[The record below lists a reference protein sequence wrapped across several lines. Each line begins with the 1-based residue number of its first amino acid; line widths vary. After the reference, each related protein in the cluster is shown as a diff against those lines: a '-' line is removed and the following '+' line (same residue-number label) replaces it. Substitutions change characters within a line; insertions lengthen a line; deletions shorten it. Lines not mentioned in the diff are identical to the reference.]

1 MKKIIYTSALLLCVL
16 VGKAID
22 YPMKS
27 TVLSN
32 GLKVIVCEKN
42 TNTMAEVEVW
52 YRVGSKDEWDG
63 VRGMAH
69 MFEHM
74 MFRGS
79 KNFNG
84 EGDVYIK
91 LIEKLGGSSNAYT
104 TFDRTVYHEEVES
117 KNVEK
122 VFELEADRMANLILS
137 QKVLDTERQVVG
149 EELRLGQNNWYRRM
163 NEERYKSLYPLGHPY
178 QVDVIGYLNE
188 ITAFT
193 TKQCQD
199 FYDKFY
205 SPNNAF
211 IVVTG
216 NVKAEDVFA
225 YAQKH
230 FGGITKQ
237 LPLNTKKAEPDIF
250 NHNIALEEMT
260 IDFPVQIYSYIVPAP
275 AFGHKDFYAFNMLA
289 DLLFINS
296 NSILNIRLVS
306 NGNLAYQIAA
316 NHDNSRI
323 YNEYSNFDI
332 IMQAAIGNAKVKKI
346 IAKEINEI
354 INEGIDQK
362 LIDDYISNFEAQGIF
377 ENYSNQNISARLGY
391 AEYYYNDYTRHSADL
406 EAYKKI
412 RADDLK
418 LIAQTYF
425 NPDKL
430 KVINCKPV
438 SE

>member
-1 MKKIIYTSALLLCVL
+1 MNKLIYLPVLLLSVL
-16 VGKAID
+16 TTKAID
-22 YPMKS
+22 YPIKS
-27 TVLSN
+27 TVLDN

-42 TNTMAEVEVW
+42 TNDMAEVEVW

-91 LIEKLGGSSNAYT
+91 LIEKMGGSTNAYT

-122 VFELEADRMANLILS
+122 VFELEADRMANLLLS

-163 NEERYKSLYPLGHPY
+163 AEERYKNLYPQNHPY
-178 QVDVIGYLNE
+178 QVDVIGNLNE

-193 TKQCQD
+193 TQQCQD

-216 NVKAEDVFA
+216 HVKAEDVFA
-225 YAQKH
+225 YAKKH
-230 FGGITKQ
+230 FGGIKKQ
-237 LPLNTKKAEPDIF
+237 LPLNVKKTEPDIF
-250 NHNIALEEMT
+250 THIIAAEELV
-260 IDFPVQIYSYIVPAP
+260 IDFPVQIYSYIIPSP
-275 AFGHKDFYAFNMLA
+275 AFGHKDYYAFNLLT
-289 DLLFINS
+289 DLLFANS
-296 NSILNIRLVS
+296 NSIINNVVV
-306 NGNLAYQIAA
+306 NGNMAYQVITQ
-316 NHDNSRI
+316 NDISRMYGNYTTI
-323 YNEYSNFDI
+323 DVV
-332 IMQAAIGNAKVKKI
+332 MQAAMGNAKVKKVI
-346 IAKEINEI
+346 GKQINEV
-354 INEGIDQK
+354 INDGMEQQ
-362 LIDDYISNFEAQGIF
+362 LIDDYISNLQAKQVFT
-377 ENYSNQNISARLGY
+377 NYANQDISAQLGL
-391 AEYYYNDYTRHSADL
+391 AEYYENDYTKYNAALD
-406 EAYKKI
+406 AYKKI
-412 RADDLK
+412 KADDLK

-425 NPDKL
+425 NPEKI

-438 SE
+438 NE

>member
-1 MKKIIYTSALLLCVL
+1 MKKIICIAALLISSL
-16 VGKAID
+16 VTKAID

-27 TVLSN
+27 TVLDN

-63 VRGMAH
+63 IRGMAH

-84 EGDVYIK
+84 EGDIYIK
-91 LIEKLGGSSNAYT
+91 LVEKLGGNTNAYT
-104 TFDRTVYHEEVES
+104 MFDRTVYFEEVEA
-117 KNVEK
+117 KNIEK

-163 NEERYKSLYPLGHPY
+163 GEERYKGLYPKGHPY
-178 QVDVIGYLNE
+178 EVDIIGYLNE
-188 ITAFT
+188 ITSFT

-216 NVKAEDVFA
+216 NVKAEEVFA
-225 YAQKH
+225 YAKKH
-230 FGGITKQ
+230 FGNITKQ
-237 LPLNTKKAEPDIF
+237 LPVNTKKAEPDIF
-250 NHNIALEEMT
+250 NHIIATEEMV
-260 IDFPVQIYSYIVPAP
+260 IDFPVQIYSYVVPAP
-275 AFGHKDFYAFNMLA
+275 AFGNKDYYGFNLLT
-289 DLLFINS
+289 DLLFANS
-296 NSILNIRLVS
+296 NSILNNRLVKT
-306 NGNLAYQIAA
+306 GNMAYQIAVQ
-316 NHDNSRI
+316 NEESRM
-323 YNEYSNFDI
+323 YNNYATFDV
-332 IMQAAIGNAKVKKI
+332 IMQAAMGNAKVKKVI
-346 IAKEINEI
+346 GKEINEI
-354 INEGIDQK
+354 INEGLEQQ
-362 LIDDYISNFEAQGIF
+362 LIDDYINNLQAKQTFN
-377 ENYSNQNISARLGY
+377 NYSNQGISGILGI
-391 AEYYYNDYTRHSADL
+391 AEYYYNDYTKYNATID
-406 EAYKKI
+406 AYKKI
-412 RADDLK
+412 KADDLK
-418 LIAQTYF
+418 QIAQTYF
-425 NPDKL
+425 NPEKL

>member
-1 MKKIIYTSALLLCVL
+1 MNKLLYLSAFLLSAFAT
-16 VGKAID
+16 KAID

-27 TVLSN
+27 TVLDN

-84 EGDVYIK
+84 EGDIYIK
-91 LIEKLGGSSNAYT
+91 LIEKMGGNTNAYT
-104 TFDRTVYHEEVES
+104 TFDRTVYHEEVEA

-122 VFELEADRMANLILS
+122 VFELEADRMANLLLS

-149 EELRLGQNNWYRRM
+149 EELRLGQNNWYNRM
-163 NEERYKSLYPLGHPY
+163 SEDRYKSLYPKGHPY
-178 QVDVIGYLNE
+178 QVDVIGFLPE
-188 ITAFT
+188 ITSFT
-193 TKQCQD
+193 TQQCQD

-225 YAQKH
+225 FAKKH
-230 FGGITKQ
+230 FGDIKKQ
-237 LPLNTKKAEPDIF
+237 LPLNTKKQEPDIF
-250 NHNIALEEMT
+250 NYTIATEEMP

-275 AFGHKDFYAFNMLA
+275 AFGHKDYYAFNLLN
-289 DLLFINS
+289 DLLFANS
-296 NSILNIRLVS
+296 NSIINNVVV
-306 NGNLAYQIAA
+306 NGNMAYQVVAQNDI
-316 NHDNSRI
+316 SRM
-323 YNEYSNFDI
+323 YSNYTTIDVV
-332 IMQAAIGNAKVKKI
+332 MQAAIGNAKVKKVI
-346 IAKEINEI
+346 GKQINEI
-354 INEGIDQK
+354 INEGIEQK
-362 LIDDYISNFEAQGIF
+362 LIDDYINNLQAKQTFTNYANQDIAAQ
-377 ENYSNQNISARLGY
+377 LGF
-391 AEYYYNDYTRHSADL
+391 AEYYYNDYSKYNSMID
-406 EAYKKI
+406 AYKKI
-412 RADDLK
+412 KADDLK
-418 LIAQTYF
+418 RIAQTYF
-425 NPDKL
+425 NPEKL
-430 KVINCKPV
+430 KVINCKPL

>member
-1 MKKIIYTSALLLCVL
+1 MKKIVCLFVLLLNTL
-16 VGKAID
+16 AGKAID

-27 TVLSN
+27 TILTN

-42 TNTMAEVEVW
+42 TNAMAEVQVW
-52 YRVGSKDEWDG
+52 YRVGSKDEWNG
-63 VRGMAH
+63 IRGMAH

-91 LIEKLGGSSNAYT
+91 LLEKMGGTVNAYT

-122 VFELEADRMANLILS
+122 VFEMEADRMSNLLLT
-137 QKVLDTERQVVG
+137 QKVLDTEREVVG
-149 EELRLGQNNWYRRM
+149 EELRLGQNNWLNRM
-163 NEERYKSLYPLGHPY
+163 AEDNYKHYYPKGHPY
-178 QVDVIGYLNE
+178 EVNVIGNLSE
-188 ITAFT
+188 IVSFT

-225 YAQKH
+225 YAKKY
-230 FGGITKQ
+230 FEPIKKQ
-237 LPLNTKKAEPDIF
+237 LPVNVKKTEPDIF
-250 NHNIALEEMT
+250 NYAIDIDEVT
-260 IDFPVQIYSYIVPAP
+260 VDFPVQIYSYIIPSP
-275 AFGHKDFYAFNMLA
+275 AFGHKDYYAFNLLSE
-289 DLLFINS
+289 LLFTNG
-296 NSILNIRLVS
+296 NSIFNTSIVQA
-306 NGNLAYQIAA
+306 NLAYFIESAQDISRMYA
-316 NHDNSRI
+316 NYST
-323 YNEYSNFDI
+323 YNI
-332 IMQAAIGNAKVKKI
+332 IMQAAMGNAKVKKI
-346 IAKEINEI
+346 ISKEINEI
-354 INEGIDQK
+354 INEGIEQE
-362 LIDDYISNFEAQGIF
+362 LIDNYLHNLEAKKTF
-377 ENYSNQNISARLGY
+377 DNYSNQSISNQLGF
-391 AEYYYNDYTRHSADL
+391 AEYYYNDFSKYNATI

-412 RADDLK
+412 KPDDLK
-418 LIAQTYF
+418 QIAQTYF
-425 NPDKL
+425 NPEKV

>member
-1 MKKIIYTSALLLCVL
+1 MKKIICISALLLSTL
-16 VGKAID
+16 TSKAGD

-27 TVLSN
+27 TVLDN

-91 LIEKLGGSSNAYT
+91 LIDKMGGSSNAYT

-122 VFELEADRMANLILS
+122 VFELEADRMVNLLLS

-163 NEERYKSLYPLGHPY
+163 AEERYKSLYPKGHPY
-178 QVDVIGYLNE
+178 QVDVIGFLPE
-188 ITAFT
+188 ITSFT
-193 TKQCQD
+193 TQQCQN

-216 NVKAEDVFA
+216 NVKAEDIFA
-225 YAQKH
+225 YAKKH

-237 LPLNTKKAEPDIF
+237 LPVNAKKTEPDIF
-250 NHNIALEEMT
+250 NYNIATEEIV
-260 IDFPVQIYSYIVPAP
+260 IDFPVQIYSYIIPAP
-275 AFGHKDFYAFNMLA
+275 AFGTKYYYAFNLLSE
-289 DLLFINS
+289 LLFENS
-296 NSILNIRLVS
+296 NSILNNVVV
-306 NGNLAYQIAA
+306 NGNMAYQIAA
-316 NHDNSRI
+316 QNDISRI
-323 YNEYSNFDI
+323 YSNYATYDV
-332 IMQAAIGNAKVKKI
+332 IMQAAMGNAKVKKVI
-346 IAKEINEI
+346 GKEINEI
-354 INEGIDQK
+354 INEGIEQS
-362 LIDDYISNFEAQGIF
+362 LIDNYINNLLAKQTFN
-377 ENYSNQNISARLGY
+377 NYANQTIAGMLGL
-391 AEYYYNDYTRHSADL
+391 AEYYYNDYTKYNATID
-406 EAYKKI
+406 AYKTIK
-412 RADDLK
+412 ADDLK
-418 LIAQTYF
+418 QIAQTYF
-425 NPDKL
+425 NPEKL
-430 KVINCKPV
+430 KVINCKPLR
-438 SE
+438 E

>member
-1 MKKIIYTSALLLCVL
+1 MKKIICISAFLFSTLTT
-16 VGKAID
+16 KAID

-27 TVLSN
+27 TVLDN
-32 GLKVIVCEKN
+32 GLKIIVCEKN
-42 TNTMAEVEVW
+42 TNAMAEVEVW

-91 LIEKLGGSSNAYT
+91 LIEKMGGNSNAYT
-104 TFDRTVYHEEVES
+104 TFDRTVYNEEVES

-122 VFELEADRMANLILS
+122 VFEMEADRMANLLLS

-163 NEERYKSLYPLGHPY
+163 GEDRYKSLYPKGHPY
-178 QVDVIGYLNE
+178 QVDVIGFLPE
-188 ITAFT
+188 ITSFT
-193 TKQCQD
+193 TQQCQD

-225 YAQKH
+225 YAKKH
-230 FGGITKQ
+230 FGGIKKQ
-237 LPLNTKKAEPDIF
+237 LPINTKKSEPDIF
-250 NHNIALEEMT
+250 NYNIETEEMV
-260 IDFPVQIYSYIVPAP
+260 IDFPVQIYSYIIPSP
-275 AFGHKDFYAFNMLA
+275 AFGTKDYYAFNLLA
-289 DLLFINS
+289 DLLFGNS
-296 NSILNIRLVS
+296 NSILNNVVV
-306 NGNLAYQIAA
+306 NGNMAYQIATQ
-316 NHDNSRI
+316 NDISRM
-323 YNEYSNFDI
+323 YSNYTTIDV
-332 IMQAAIGNAKVKKI
+332 IMQAAMGNAKVKKVI
-346 IAKEINEI
+346 GKQINEI
-354 INEGIDQK
+354 INDGVEQK
-362 LIDDYISNFEAQGIF
+362 LLDDYINNLQAKQIF
-377 ENYSNQNISARLGY
+377 TNYANQDISAQLGF
-391 AEYYYNDYTRHSADL
+391 AEYYYNDYTKYNSMI
-406 EAYKKI
+406 ESYKKI
-412 RADDLK
+412 KTDDLK
-418 LIAQTYF
+418 QIAQTYF
-425 NPDKL
+425 NPEKI

>member
-1 MKKIIYTSALLLCVL
+1 MLLSAFTS
-16 VGKAID
+16 KAID

-27 TVLSN
+27 TILDN

-84 EGDVYIK
+84 EGDVFIK
-91 LIEKLGGSSNAYT
+91 LVEKMGGNVNAYT

-122 VFELEADRMANLILS
+122 VFEMEADRMANLLLS
-137 QKVLDTERQVVG
+137 QKILDTERQVVG

-163 NEERYKSLYPLGHPY
+163 IEERYKTLYPKGHPY
-178 QVDVIGYLNE
+178 QVDVIGFLPE
-188 ITAFT
+188 ITSFT
-193 TKQCQD
+193 TQQCQD

-225 YAQKH
+225 YAKKH
-230 FGGITKQ
+230 FGGIKKQ
-237 LPLNTKKAEPDIF
+237 LPVNTKKSEPDIF
-250 NHNIALEEMT
+250 NYNIKTEEMV
-260 IDFPVQIYSYIVPAP
+260 IDFPVQIYSYIIPSP
-275 AFGHKDFYAFNMLA
+275 AFGNKDYYAFNLLT
-289 DLLFINS
+289 DLLFANS
-296 NSILNIRLVS
+296 NSILNNVVV
-306 NGNLAYQIAA
+306 NGNMAYQIVTQ
-316 NHDNSRI
+316 NDISRM
-323 YNEYSNFDI
+323 YSDYTTI
-332 IMQAAIGNAKVKKI
+332 DVVMQAAMGNAKVKKVI
-346 IAKEINEI
+346 GKQINEI
-354 INEGIDQK
+354 INDGIEQK
-362 LIDDYISNFEAQGIF
+362 LLDDYINNLQAKQTFTNYANQDIAAQ
-377 ENYSNQNISARLGY
+377 LGF
-391 AEYYYNDYTRHSADL
+391 AEYYYNDYTKYNAMID
-406 EAYKKI
+406 AYKKI
-412 RADDLK
+412 KADDLK
-418 LIAQTYF
+418 QIAQTYF
-425 NPDKL
+425 NPEKM
-430 KVINCKPV
+430 KIINCKPV